1 MIAIANVVTV
11 ALIALYAV
19 VAVVTLAAMVVG
31 VVAVFESF
39 ARRADEEDATEVNK
53 DHFEAASVGDGAASL
68 GYDRVAD
75 AWCVTEWRQADG
87 TVHRVELFR
96 EFDTAADYYESLC
109 DRLRE
114 DAETREAVST

>member
-1 MIAIANVVTV
+1 VIAIANVVTV
-11 ALIALYAV
+11 VLIALYAV
-19 VAVVTLAAMVVG
+19 VAVATLAAMIVG
-31 VVAVFESF
+31 VVAVSESF

-53 DHFEAASVGDGAASL
+53 DHFEAASVGDGGASL
-68 GYDRVAD
+68 SYDFNAD
-75 AWCVTEWRQADG
+75 AWRVVEVQADG

-96 EFDTAADYYESLC
+96 EFDAAADYYESLC